1 MKVTTGI
8 LKSLTNIDAS
18 NDAIATAIKDHIG
31 NVEYTHNLEKDY
43 DGIVVAEIVE
53 KEDHPDADKLGVY
66 KINVGQ
72 EERIQIVAGDKSLQI
87 GDKVAYIPPEHI
99 VPISIYT
106 EEEPFKIKSVKLR
119 GVISNG
125 MLCSERELNIGVN
138 HDHVMRLPLDAPV
151 GMSFAKY
158 YNLDDF
164 IIDIENKALTN
175 RGDLFGIVGI
185 ARELS
190 AVMHR
195 KFESPKWYRNKK
207 ITISPDKSC
216 LNLNIVNDA
225 EALCPRYVAIA
236 MDNVEVKES
245 PIWLKSEL
253 IRLDIKPI
261 NNIID
266 ITNYISAIFGQPL
279 HAFDFDKVAK
289 EDPSRSDKV
298 QINIRMGREGEEILG
313 LDNKVHVL
321 NDRVIVIADSM
332 HPIAIAGV
340 VGGKESSVDQDTKRI
355 IFESAMF
362 DKNSVRR
369 TSMALGIYTDSSTKF
384 KHSLDAENCLP
395 AILKAVELTKEIA
408 NGSVASEVVDIYAT
422 PTQER
427 LVTVDILRLNT
438 HIGINLEKDDV
449 KKILESL
456 EYEIDSS
463 KGQFLTVKVPT
474 WRKDVTIPEDIH
486 EDIARIYG
494 YGNIEVK
501 LPKKEIKAKRNNRI
515 FDLKKKVRN
524 ELSTLGLNEI
534 LTYSFTSL
542 NSFKNCNLNPDLA
555 YRVKNALSPELST
568 MRITLLQSILEKMK
582 SNRERGFEKFGLFE
596 INIPHIKTY
605 IEENLPKEEWHVA
618 SVINTLEE
626 SKGERPSSYYLA
638 KRYVERILSV
648 GNWQADYI
656 LMADSLEQDIPEDI
670 KCMLGMFDAN
680 VTAFVVI
687 EKKIVGILGE
697 LKQSIKNGFKLEDSS
712 CAFDINLNRLLD
724 IKGMVKE
731 YKDVPIYPT
740 YSLDFCFNTHRD
752 SKSAEIAKRIEKII
766 NSQDLWGRVECIDIF
781 VPKGGE
787 DRKKVTFRVVGS
799 NYKKTVSEKDMQEI
813 SKKVKNTVE
822 KEFDAKLE

>member
-18 NDAIATAIKDHIG
+18 NEEIATYIKDHIG

-43 DGIVVAEIVE
+43 EGIVVAEIVE

-66 KINVGQ
+66 KINIGE
-72 EERIQIVAGDKSLQI
+72 EERVQIVAGDKTLQI
-87 GDKVAYIPPEHI
+87 GDKVAYIPPGHV

-106 EEEPFKIKSVKLR
+106 EPEPFKIKSVKLR
-119 GVISNG
+119 GVLSNG
-125 MLCSERELNIGVN
+125 MLCSEKELNIGVN
-138 HDHVMRLPLDAPV
+138 HDHVVRLPLDAPV

-164 IIDIENKALTN
+164 VIDIENKALTN

-190 AVMHR
+190 AVMHK
-195 KFESPKWYRNKK
+195 KFESPKWYSNTK
-207 ITISPDKSC
+207 ISISPDSSC
-216 LNLNIVNDA
+216 LNLNVVNDA

-236 MDNVEVKES
+236 MDNIEIKES

-266 ITNYISAIFGQPL
+266 ITNYISALFGQPL
-279 HAFDFDKVAK
+279 HAFDYDKVAK
-289 EDPSRSDKV
+289 EDPSRNDKV
-298 QINIRMGREGEEILG
+298 EINVRMGREGEEILG

-321 NDRVIVIADSM
+321 NDRVIVIADSI

-340 VGGKESSVDQDTKRI
+340 VGGKESSVDESTKRI

-395 AILKAVELTKEIA
+395 AILKAVELAKEIA
-408 NGSVASEVVDIYAT
+408 NGSVASEVIDIYTT
-422 PTQER
+422 PSEQR
-427 LVTVDILRLNT
+427 LVSIDIDRLNT
-438 HIGINLEKDDV
+438 HVGIHLEKDDV
-449 KKILESL
+449 KRILESL
-456 EYEIDSS
+456 EYDIDSS
-463 KGQFLTVKVPT
+463 KGQFLTVRVPT

-494 YGNIEVK
+494 YGNIEIK
-501 LPKKEIKAKRNNRI
+501 LPQKDIKSKRKNRV
-515 FDLKKKVRN
+515 FDLKKRVRN

-542 NSFKNCNLNPDLA
+542 NSFKLCSLNPDLA

-568 MRITLLQSILEKMK
+568 MRITLLQSILDKMK
-582 SNRERGFEKFGLFE
+582 SNRERGFEEFGLFE
-596 INIPHIKTY
+596 INIPHINTY
-605 IEENLPKEEWHVA
+605 TDANLPKEDWHVA
-618 SVINTLEE
+618 SVINIMKDAK
-626 SKGERPSSYYLA
+626 SSSSYYLA
-638 KRYVERILSV
+638 KRYVERILSI
-648 GNWQADYI
+648 GNWKADYV

-670 KCMLGMFDAN
+670 KCMLSMFDAN
-680 VTAFVVI
+680 VTAFIVI
-687 EKKIVGILGE
+687 EKNIVGILGE
-697 LKQSIKNGFKLEDSS
+697 LKPSIKDRFKLEDSS

-740 YSLDFCFNTHRD
+740 YSLDFCFNTHVD
-752 SKSAEIAKRIEKII
+752 SRSADIERMIEKII
-766 NSQDLWGRVECIDIF
+766 NNQDLWGKVECIDIYI
-781 VPKGGE
+781 PKEEKG
-787 DRKKVTFRVVGS
+787 RKKITFRVVGS

-813 SKKVKNTVE
+813 SKKIKNSVE
-822 KEFDAKLE
+822 KEFDATLE